1 MASGRS
7 RSGTLG
13 SAMWLYP
20 RRLHGRLGNGSADLP
35 GLVAPARLDRR
46 TKSLT
51 RRLRPG
57 DIAIID
63 HADLDRV
70 SAESLLRC
78 GVAAVV
84 NVAASITG
92 RYPNLGPQLLVEG
105 GIPLID
111 DVGPDVFDKVAEGWQ
126 VRLDGDTLY
135 VGDAI
140 VAKGT
145 VQTSES
151 V

>member
-1 MASGRS
+1 
-7 RSGTLG
+7 
-13 SAMWLYP
+13 
-20 RRLHGRLGNGSADLP
+20 
-35 GLVAPARLDRR
+35 
-46 TKSLT
+46 
-51 RRLRPG
+51 LRPG

-105 GIPLID
+105 GVPLID
-111 DVGPDVFDKVAEGWQ
+111 DVGPDVFDKVGEGQ
-126 VRLDGDTLY
+126 LIRLDGDTLY
-135 VGDAI
+135 VGDPI
-140 VAKGT
+140 VAKNT
-145 VQTSES
+145 VQTSLS
-151 V
+151 ITAAAMAAPRRAWPARSGRSWPTRSTSSAATSSS